1 MDASSAPVSSQTGKS
16 TCPEQNESGQ
26 MDGNLFSGPSERR
39 LQLGSEI
46 SQNEQADISF
56 PENVAKSSLTE
67 QLGPSPE
74 DVSNSFQAG
83 KSSYF
88 QKNMDSVCE
97 SKPGSLCS
105 EPSDQENRVASELLQ
120 SEPVETSSALPT
132 GADNKILPS
141 SSENATGGSLTVP
154 LQLHSEVVAESSEIE
169 RSLCPHQTTLQNES
183 DAGGL
188 CGEPLKEKDMPES
201 EPKEKDMPESEPK
214 EKDMP
219 ESELVHTRTENTSP
233 TVSSYVANEQL
244 HSSESVHDTLEN
256 ESNSGGLCGKP
267 LKEMDKPESELLHT
281 RTVQTSPAALSYVA
295 EEQLQ
300 STESLGLPSD
310 NVSKSSQI
318 GKISPPQQT
327 THEEF
332 GFTSD
337 LLDMKCQI
345 GSDLAQNEPVGTITE
360 VPNLNKSSVTEHL
373 ELLPEDVSRSSQTEK
388 SSYPQQTI
396 SEQTHEFGSGISEQC
411 YHLDSELVQNVPAET
426 SSILPSCIVKN
437 GSAAEHI
444 GLAPKGTN
452 NNLGSEKLGPPKE
465 DTTTNFSLEQLER
478 PAKHAFKKS
487 RWLGRRDNRTPK
499 SLRKKYMLRSLAA
512 SDRVLRSRTHGM
524 PKATGS
530 SSNLEN
536 VSAMEEKQRKS
547 KKRRGKR
554 IVADEFS
561 RIRTHLRYLLN
572 RISYEQNL
580 IDAYSSEG
588 WKGGSLEKL
597 KPEKELQRAT
607 SEILRRKL
615 KIRDLFQHLGSL
627 CSEGRLPESLFD
639 SEGEI
644 CSEDIFCAKC
654 GSKDLSADNDIILCD
669 GACDRGFHQ
678 HCLEP
683 PLLSEDIPPDEK
695 GWLCPG
701 CDCKVDCIDLLNET
715 QGTDLSLADSWE
727 KVFPEAAATAGHNPD
742 HNFSLPSDDSDDN
755 DYNPDGQD
763 DEKVQGDESSS
774 DESEYA
780 SATEELEAPP
790 NDDRYLGLPSD
801 DSEDDDYNPDAADH
815 SEKVKQESSS
825 SDFTSDSEDLAAALN
840 DNRSSRDDD
849 DIMSASLDGV
859 KPFGS
864 SGGERPKL
872 GRKKQS
878 LNDEL
883 LSILE
888 SDSGQ
893 AGFSTVSEKRHVERL
908 DYKKL
913 HDETYGNVPT
923 DSSDDEDYN
932 DAAASQKR
940 KKTVR
945 EVAQLSPSGK
955 NMRNI
960 NQNRKLA
967 DHTPKR
973 RTRQNANIDGT
984 SNSPTKSLD
993 GYHRSGSGGKRI
1005 RSSTSRRLGEAVTQR
1020 LYKVFK
1026 ENQYPERATKES
1038 LAEELGITFQQ
1049 VSKWFENARWSFHH
1063 SSHMEAAGAD
1073 STSKA
1078 GTPSSQTNMATRDA
1092 TCNGAQFE
1100 ASPRSATTV
1109 RESSGDLRHGAL
1121 ETRESCRY
1129 KSTAPNSRKRKGR
1142 SDPRASD
1149 PNFKNEELQ
1158 KASEVQAGGGMKTRR
1173 RKSFV

>member
-1 MDASSAPVSSQTGKS
+1 MDASSAPVSSQTGKP

-26 MDGNLFSGPSERR
+26 MDGSLFSGPSERR

-46 SQNEQADISF
+46 SQNEQVEISF

-67 QLGPSPE
+67 QLGPPPE

-83 KSSYF
+83 KSSYS

-97 SKPGSLCS
+97 SKLGSLCS
-105 EPSDQENRVASELLQ
+105 ELSDQENRAVSELLQ
-120 SEPVETSSALPT
+120 SEPEETSSALPT
-132 GADNKILPS
+132 GADNKILQS
-141 SSENATGGSLTVP
+141 SSENATSGSLTVP
-154 LQLHSEVVAESSEIE
+154 LQLHSQVVAESSETG

-188 CGEPLKEKDMPES
+188 CGKPLKEKDMPES
-201 EPKEKDMPESEPK
+201 ESK

-219 ESELVHTRTENTSP
+219 ESELEHTKTENTNP
-233 TVSSYVANEQL
+233 TVSSYVANEPL
-244 HSSESVHDTLEN
+244 HSSESVHTTLEN

-267 LKEMDKPESELLHT
+267 LKEQDKPESELVHT
-281 RTVQTSPAALSYVA
+281 RTVQTSPAVLRYVA
-295 EEQLQ
+295 DEQLQ

-345 GSDLAQNEPVGTITE
+345 GSDLAQNEPVGTITAAS
-360 VPNLNKSSVTEHL
+360 NLNKSSVTEHL

-396 SEQTHEFGSGISEQC
+396 SEQTHEFGSGISEQF
-411 YHLDSELVQNVPAET
+411 YHLDSKLVQNVPAET

-437 GSAAEHI
+437 GSATEHI
-444 GLAPKGTN
+444 GLAPKGTS
-452 NNLGSEKLGPPKE
+452 NNLGSEKLGPPTE
-465 DTTTNFSLEQLER
+465 DTTTNFTLEQLER

-487 RWLGRRDNRTPK
+487 RRLGRRDNRTPK

-530 SSNLEN
+530 SSNLAN
-536 VSAMEEKQRKS
+536 VSTMEEKQRKS

-627 CSEGRLPESLFD
+627 CTEGRLPGSLFD

-678 HCLEP
+678 YCLEP
-683 PLLSEDIPPDEK
+683 PLSPDEK

-763 DEKVQGDESSS
+763 DEKVLGDESSS

-780 SATEELEAPP
+780 SATEDLETPP
-790 NDDRYLGLPSD
+790 NDDQYLGLPSD

-825 SDFTSDSEDLAAALN
+825 SDFTSDSEDLAAAVD
-840 DNRSSRDDD
+840 DNRSSRDDED
-849 DIMSASLDGV
+849 PMSASLAGV

-864 SGGERPKL
+864 SGGERPKP
-872 GRKKQS
+872 GGKKQS

-888 SDSGQ
+888 SDPGQ
-893 AGFSTVSEKRHVERL
+893 AGFPTVSGKRHMERL

-913 HDETYGNVPT
+913 HDETYGNVST

-932 DAAASQKR
+932 GAAAPRKR
-940 KKTVR
+940 KKTTG
-945 EVAQLSPSGK
+945 EVAPLSPSGK
-955 NMRNI
+955 NMRDI
-960 NQNRKLA
+960 NQNRKVA

-1038 LAEELGITFQQ
+1038 LAQELGITFQQ

-1063 SSHMEAAGAD
+1063 SSLMEAGGAD
-1073 STSKA
+1073 SASKA
-1078 GTPSSQTNMATRDA
+1078 GIPSSRTNMATRDT
-1092 TCNGAQFE
+1092 TCNGAQCE
-1100 ASPRSATTV
+1100 ASPRLATTV
-1109 RESSGDLRHGAL
+1109 RESSGDLRHSEL
-1121 ETRESCRY
+1121 ETRESCRH
-1129 KSTAPNSRKRKGR
+1129 KSTTTNSRKRKGR
-1142 SDPRASD
+1142 SDPQASD
-1149 PNFKNEELQ
+1149 PNFRIEELK
-1158 KASEVQAGGGMKTRR
+1158 KANKVQAGGGMKTRR
-1173 RKSFV
+1173 RKSVV